1 METMLVPLVPAAYM
15 LQSKKNDVEVEI
27 TVEDNSTM
35 TTISAIMGVFV
46 FIVAMYLFFVFHLK
60 NKEESV
66 LYKVFM
72 FIIASSFNVLYVL
85 YNLLFDSANTVAA
98 LKNFG
103 TSKSF

>member
-1 METMLVPLVPAAYM
+1 METMLIPLVPAAYM
-15 LQSKKNDVEVEI
+15 LQSKQNDVEVE
-27 TVEDNSTM
+27 VEESNPTM
-35 TTISAIMGVFV
+35 TLVSTITGIFI

-60 NKEESV
+60 NNQESV

-72 FIIASSFNVLYVL
+72 FIVASSFNVLYVL

-103 TSKSF
+103 TMKSF